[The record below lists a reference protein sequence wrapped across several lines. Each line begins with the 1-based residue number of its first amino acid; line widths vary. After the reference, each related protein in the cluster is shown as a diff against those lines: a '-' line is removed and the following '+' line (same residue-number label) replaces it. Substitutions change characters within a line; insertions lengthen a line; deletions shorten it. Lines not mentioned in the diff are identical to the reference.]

1 MKEDRF
7 EKFVRDNR
15 EDFDIHSPSPELW
28 EKLNKQL
35 TTPAKKHWTRSRWL
49 QVAAVIALALLGSGV
64 VLNNYFS
71 PRHQLHVAAKADPEL
86 QELIEAEAYYA
97 HEVNGRLKE
106 IQKCYK
112 LNPELKMEVEG
123 DLNELGSMYNS
134 LKNDLKENVSN
145 KEVIEAMI
153 ENNRYRLKLVDDVLR
168 QINC

>member
-15 EDFDIHSPSPELW
+15 DEFNVHNPSPELW

-35 TTPAKKHWTRSRWL
+35 KKQSKKHWSTAPWL
-49 QVAAVIALALLGSGV
+49 KIAAVVAIAIIGSGIF
-64 VLNNYFS
+64 LNNFYS
-71 PRHQLHVAAKADPEL
+71 QKHQLHMAAKADPEL

-97 HEVNGRLKE
+97 YEVNGKLKE

-112 LNPELKMEVEG
+112 LNPEIQMEVEG
-123 DLNELGSMYNS
+123 DLQELGSIYNS
-134 LKNDLKENVSN
+134 LKNDLKDNVSN

-153 ENNRYRLKLVDDVLR
+153 ENNRFRLKLVDDVLK

>member
-7 EKFVRDNR
+7 EKFVRNNR
-15 EDFDIHSPSPELW
+15 EDFDIHNPSPELW

-35 TTPAKKHWTRSRWL
+35 KIPVKTHWTKSRWL
-49 QVAAVIALALLGSGV
+49 KVAAVIVLALLGSGV

-71 PRHQLHVAAKADPEL
+71 PQHQLHMAAKSDPEL

-106 IQKCYK
+106 IQKCYN
-112 LNPELKMEVEG
+112 LNPELKSDVEG
-123 DLNELGSMYNS
+123 DLEELGNMYNS
-134 LKNDLKENVSN
+134 LKNDLKDNVSN

-153 ENNRYRLKLVDDVLR
+153 ENNRYRLKLVDDVLS